1 MFFCFCFCFLLPS
14 CFRVFL
20 AVKRHH
26 DQGNSYK
33 GQHFIG
39 AGFQFRGSV
48 HYHRGGKHGGL
59 QADMVLEEPEFYIL
73 IHKQQEA
80 GFHTGQT

>member
-1 MFFCFCFCFLLPS
+1 MAL
-14 CFRVFL
+14 
-20 AVKRHH
+20 
-26 DQGNSYK
+26 
-33 GQHFIG
+33 IG

-80 GFHTGQT
+80 GFHTDQT